1 LNQDNLGISAA
12 KNIGASISKGKY
24 IAFLDADDKWSK
36 HYLLKM
42 RKLIEKYPNSSAYVS
57 GYRCVN
63 KTQKWNVIFNSKKKD
78 GIVKN
83 YFESRR
89 KNWGV
94 HTSSVIF
101 KRSIFFENKGFPT
114 LIYSQKKNESLLVDI
129 EGKIINKFKNLKP
142 MGEMKPFKYNLNK
155 NKNLKK
161 YKDLQFELPGALSE
175 DQFLHDKIA
184 IKKDSY
190 AFTKSILST
199 WYGNIKNQST
209 KSIFKKSPLK
219 ANYFYIKKLYL
230 SKKTSNKKKIEYKNY
245 LKYLTQNIIS
255 RTKNFSKKEQ
265 NYYFRLLEIFKIWDV
280 ESILFFK
287 VKIFIFKLMIK
298 FNQ

>member
-1 LNQDNLGISAA
+1 MKYFFSVIIPIYNKKKYLNRSIGSVLNQSFNNFELICVNDGSTDQTYEFLKKLKKKKVRILNQDNLGISAA

-114 LIYSQKKNESLLVDI
+114 LIYSQKKNESL
-129 EGKIINKFKNLKP
+129 
-142 MGEMKPFKYNLNK
+142 
-155 NKNLKK
+155 
-161 YKDLQFELPGALSE
+161 
-175 DQFLHDKIA
+175 
-184 IKKDSY
+184 
-190 AFTKSILST
+190 
-199 WYGNIKNQST
+199 
-209 KSIFKKSPLK
+209 
-219 ANYFYIKKLYL
+219 
-230 SKKTSNKKKIEYKNY
+230 
-245 LKYLTQNIIS
+245 
-255 RTKNFSKKEQ
+255 
-265 NYYFRLLEIFKIWDV
+265 
-280 ESILFFK
+280 
-287 VKIFIFKLMIK
+287 
-298 FNQ
+298 